1 MTSRLP
7 WPWRVWIVGLALIVP
22 PLLYVAPIH
31 RIAARLANT
40 GRARTRPP
48 IDVIVAEVDRWQGW
62 LRWPWRTTCL
72 KRASVLFTLL
82 RRIDVE
88 VELHI
93 GVRRDDAGAFAA
105 HAWLVRDGQPYLE
118 HAGSAIE
125 RYRVI
130 AQFPE
135 SKARGA

>member
-1 MTSRLP
+1 
-7 WPWRVWIVGLALIVP
+7 LALIVP

-135 SKARGA
+135 SKARTV